1 MSKTPKN
8 NPDKVAAKRARA
20 DTSPRAAFEEVLS
33 LINGT
38 KMRAIAAVNTALID
52 LYWRIGEQISRR
64 INVDGWG
71 QGTVEELAD
80 YIRKRQPNSD
90 TPR

>member
-8 NPDKVAAKRARA
+8 NPDKVAAKRART
-20 DTSPRAAFEEVLS
+20 DTSPQAAFEEVLS

-52 LYWRIGEQISRR
+52 LCWRIGEQISRR
-64 INVDGWG
+64 ITVDGWG
-71 QGTVEELAD
+71 
-80 YIRKRQPNSD
+80 
-90 TPR
+90 